1 MKKEKR
7 ANLKSATL
15 LCVKVE
21 KRRGE
26 EVRRALKERKL
37 LRTDAKIIS
46 DPDFIFLPLVR
57 RLEQQET
64 LTLTQETREFEISEP
79 RRSVEDLV
87 GFKPAYEVVGDIA
100 VLTGDRGLDSDRH
113 RDRHRDRETAET
125 DESLERVA
133 AQARAILS
141 LHKNIKVVAKQTSPV
156 EGVFRQRRL
165 KIIAGECR
173 TETTHKEN
181 GCRFKLDLNKV
192 YFNPRLATERARVV
206 EQVERSERENEAEK
220 IIDMFAGVGS
230 FAVQIAKRAPHSHVT
245 AIEINPEAV
254 RYLKENIKLNRVGE
268 GKIEAV
274 LGDAREVFKGE
285 SESGNESGN
294 EKERF
299 RGSADRIIMNLPK
312 SAHLFLN
319 EALGMLKPRAG
330 TIHFYTLETSSP
342 SPSPSPTHSPS
353 SSPPSLSLE
362 TAIKKAKEKLAAGIN
377 EASKR
382 AGGREVQLEILNVRK
397 VKTYA
402 PYSFILGIDAIIRK

>member
-7 ANLKSATL
+7 GNLKSATL

-37 LRTDAKIIS
+37 LRTDVKIIS

-57 RLEQQET
+57 RLEQQES

-100 VLTGDRGLDSDRH
+100 VLTGDRGPDSDRH

-342 SPSPSPTHSPS
+342 SPSPSPTPSPS

>member
-7 ANLKSATL
+7 ASLKSATL

-37 LRTDAKIIS
+37 LRTDVKIIS

-57 RLEQQET
+57 RLEQQES

-100 VLTGDRGLDSDRH
+100 VLTGDRGPDSDRH